1 MNNSFS
7 YLCTNIN
14 ELNSKTI
21 NENLLKIKE
30 LEDQIKTL
38 NNDLSVSKKA
48 KTDLEDIIFKQ
59 EAKVNQLGGKVNKIE
74 LMLKKKNAE
83 IQQNETYALQLMN
96 IIQEQKG
103 QIANIKKKK
112 KEEETIELN
121 NLQSEIDAL
130 KNVIESI
137 FFII

>member
-1 MNNSFS
+1 
-7 YLCTNIN
+7 
-14 ELNSKTI
+14 
-21 NENLLKIKE
+21 
-30 LEDQIKTL
+30 
-38 NNDLSVSKKA
+38 
-48 KTDLEDIIFKQ
+48 
-59 EAKVNQLGGKVNKIE
+59 
-74 LMLKKKNAE
+74 
-83 IQQNETYALQLMN
+83 MN